1 MKKIN
6 FLFIITLFILKLSN
20 GQENLDY
27 FLPQNIR
34 YNPDIPVPEKV
45 ICHEVG
51 EWHVTHDKLISYMK
65 EIARLSNRAV
75 LQEYG
80 RSYENRPLVHLVVTS
95 PENHQKLEQIRKE
108 HLTLSDPFQSING
121 DINDMPL
128 VITLG
133 YNVHGNEASGGNS
146 ALLIAYYLAAA
157 EGSEIEQLLQNAV
170 ILIDPCLNP
179 DGFNRFTTWVNMH
192 KSNTPV
198 TDPNSIEFDEFWPGG
213 RTNHYWFDLNRD
225 WLLLQNPESQGR
237 VKRFYQWMPNIYTD
251 HHEMGSNSTF
261 FFQPGILSR
270 NNPLTPEK
278 NYYLTQ
284 KIAKHFARS
293 LDKIGSLYFSEEVFD
308 DFYFGKGSSYPDING
323 SIGILFEQGSIRG
336 HARETNFGI
345 RTFAFAIRNQF
356 TVSLSTLEA
365 GIEHRKELL
374 GYQQEFYRSAI
385 EKAKNNK
392 VKAYLFG
399 DINDRGKVYHF
410 VDLLKQHNIKVY
422 ELKQDIRL
430 DNKLFNLGK
439 AYIVPVEQPQYHLI
453 ESLFRKVTKF
463 ADSTF
468 YDISSWTLP
477 LSFNLDYTGIT
488 SMKELDNIVGKEIIN
503 PSFPDGKVTGGQ
515 SSYAYL
521 FKWDEYHTPGALYE
535 LMKNGVRT
543 SVATKPFRFES
554 GNLKKDFSYGTILVP
569 VQSQKMSS
577 DKLFDLMEKISDKN
591 GLEIFAV
598 ETALTPSG
606 IDLGSSSFAS
616 LEKPEILLLT
626 GEGIRSRDAGE
637 IWHLFDT
644 RYKIPVTLAK
654 TSRLMRIDINR
665 YNVLIMPGGSYENME
680 EQVIPK
686 IKQWVENGGTLVA
699 CKNANRWISRQKL
712 ADIKYKKRTEPD
724 STAHYRYADRNKNN
738 SVQRISGG
746 IFETQVDLS
755 HPLLYGYYK
764 YKLPV
769 FKNGNDFVE
778 KSNNPYANPIIYT
791 NSPVISGYIPDN
803 AIDKMKN
810 SPFAGIYKLGQGT
823 IISLFDNTNFRG
835 VWYGTNKIFANS
847 VFFGQIIR

>member
-6 FLFIITLFILKLSN
+6 FLLIIALFLLKLSN
-20 GQENLDY
+20 GQEGLDY
-27 FLPQNIR
+27 FLPQNIQ
-34 YNPDIPVPEKV
+34 YNPNIPVPKKV
-45 ICHEVG
+45 TGHEVG
-51 EWHVTHDKLISYMK
+51 EWHVTHDKLIGYMN

-108 HLTLSDPFQSING
+108 HLALSNPFQSTKG
-121 DINDMPL
+121 DINEMPV

-133 YNVHGNEASGGNS
+133 YSVHGNEASAGNS
-146 ALLIAYYLAAA
+146 SLLTAYYLAAA

-179 DGFNRFTTWVNMH
+179 DGFNRFATWVNMH
-192 KSNTPV
+192 KSYTPV

-213 RTNHYWFDLNRD
+213 RTNHYWYDLNRD
-225 WLLLQNPESQGR
+225 WLLLQNPESRGR
-237 VKRFYQWMPNIYTD
+237 VKRFYQWMPNINTD

-278 NYYLTQ
+278 NWYLTQ
-284 KIAKHFARS
+284 KIAKHYARG

-323 SIGILFEQGSIRG
+323 CIGILFEQGSIRG
-336 HARETNFGI
+336 FARETDSGI

-374 GYQQEFYRSAI
+374 EYQQEFYESAI
-385 EKAKNNK
+385 EKAKNNN

-399 DINDRGKVYHF
+399 DTKNEGKVYHF
-410 VDLLKQHNIKVY
+410 VDILKQHNIKVY
-422 ELKQDIRL
+422 EIKQDIRM
-430 DNKLFNLGK
+430 DNKLYNRGK
-439 AYIVPVEQPQYHLI
+439 AFIVPVEQPQYRLI
-453 ESLFRKVTKF
+453 ESLFRKITKF

-468 YDISSWTLP
+468 YDVSSWTLP

-488 SMKELDNIVGKEIIN
+488 SIKERDNIVGQEIMN
-503 PSFPDGKVTGGQ
+503 LSFPEGKVTGGQ

-543 SVATKPFRFES
+543 RVATKPFGFES
-554 GNLKKDFSYGTILVP
+554 GILKRDFSYGAILVP
-569 VQSQKMSS
+569 VQSQEMNS
-577 DKLFDLMEKISDKN
+577 DELFGLMKKVSDKN

-606 IDLGSSSFAS
+606 IDLGSGSFVS
-616 LEKPEILLLT
+616 LEKPEILLLA
-626 GEGIRSRDAGE
+626 GEGVSSRDAGE

-644 RYKIPVTLAK
+644 RYQIPVTLTK
-654 TSRLMRIDINR
+654 TDRLRRLDINR
-665 YNVLIMPGGSYENME
+665 YNVLIMPGGSYGNMG
-680 EQVIPK
+680 EQVINK
-686 IKQWVENGGTLVA
+686 IKQWVQNGGILIA
-699 CKNANRWISRQKL
+699 YKNANRWITSQKL
-712 ADIKYKKRTEPD
+712 ADIKYKKRIEPD
-724 STAHYRYADRNKNN
+724 STANYRYADRYKNY

-764 YKLPV
+764 EKLPV

-778 KSNNPYANPIIYT
+778 KSNNPYANPIMYT
-791 NSPVISGYIPDN
+791 ESPVISGYILDSALN
-803 AIDKMKN
+803 QMKN
-810 SPFAGIYKLGQGT
+810 SPFVGIYKSGEGT